1 MKKQDFENNID
12 KHTLPYHESDDY
24 VRALIGRCADY
35 AIAES
40 REKSEKKHFG
50 LWRHINYRIASTAA
64 AIAIVASVALGHFLK
79 QPSAGTSDTSLYA
92 SLDFAP
98 TFDDVL
104 ASLSDEQMEM
114 LSYSFVD
121 IPDYT
126 NE

>member
-12 KHTLPYHESDDY
+12 KQSLPYRESDDY
-24 VRALIGRCADY
+24 IRALIERCADY
-35 AIAES
+35 AIAQSED
-40 REKSEKKHFG
+40 KSDKKHFG
-50 LWRHINYRIASTAA
+50 LWRHINYRIASVAA
-64 AIAIVASVALGHFLK
+64 AIAIVASVGLGIFLK
-79 QPSAGTSDTSLYA
+79 QPADDNNNSLYA
-92 SLDFAP
+92 SLDYAP
-98 TFDDVL
+98 AFDDVL